1 MRMRRE
7 KKNAKGFAD
16 RQKAIYL
23 SATDSPSLCPEKGS
37 GTLIQGLTGGLFGC
51 LDDAFQDR
59 PVREGDA
66 AAQPLQRGAG
76 SPREFAQT
84 AGGGGLAF
92 RPGPAPEP
100 RA

>member
-23 SATDSPSLCPEKGS
+23 SAMSRTVAPEKGS

-59 PVREGDA
+59 PVREGNA
-66 AAQPLQRGAG
+66 AAQPLQRCAG
-76 SPREFAQT
+76 SPREFAQA